1 MKSSERIINS
11 DMAKKEQ
18 ESVDWLIG
26 RARSAAGYRNNII
39 NNSDRSRSS
48 TVIGKMYFFIYD
60 PKHKDKLPIYD
71 KFPLV
76 FPIERYPDG
85 FLGLNLH
92 YLNTNER
99 SALLNRLTEYR
110 TNNKYNETTKLRLSY
125 DLLASTKS
133 LNSLM
138 RPCIKRYLFTQV
150 RSNFI
155 EITANEWSNAINLPV
170 QNFVTKS

>member
-1 MKSSERIINS
+1 
-11 DMAKKEQ
+11 MAKKDQ
-18 ESVDWLIG
+18 ESVDWFIG
-26 RARSAAGYRNNII
+26 KARSARGYRNNIV
-39 NNSDRSRSS
+39 NNTDRSRSGA
-48 TVIGKMYFFIYD
+48 VIGKMYFFYYD
-60 PKHKDKLPIYD
+60 PKHKDKLPVYD

-92 YLNTNER
+92 YLSPNER
-99 SALLNRLTEYR
+99 SSLLNKLKDYR

-125 DLLASTKS
+125 DLLSSTKR
-133 LNSLM
+133 LNSLI

-155 EITANEWSNAINLPV
+155 EITPNEWENAIMLPV
-170 QNFVTKS
+170 QLFVEKS

>member
-1 MKSSERIINS
+1 
-11 DMAKKEQ
+11 MAKKEQ

-125 DLLASTKS
+125 DLLASTKN

>member
-1 MKSSERIINS
+1 
-11 DMAKKEQ
+11 MAKKEQ

-99 SALLNRLTEYR
+99 AALLNRLTEYK